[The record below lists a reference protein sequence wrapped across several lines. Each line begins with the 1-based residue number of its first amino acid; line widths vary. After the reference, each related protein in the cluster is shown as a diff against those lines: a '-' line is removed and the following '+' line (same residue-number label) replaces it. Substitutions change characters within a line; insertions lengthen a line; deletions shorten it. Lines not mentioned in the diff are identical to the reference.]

1 MIVLFSLFVGLFIQI
16 YINKSNQSSKCLKK
30 NKYLFSY
37 NIIIYFSTFYVDSDH
52 IKDIGLNIVLVR
64 KKGFYIKKGQKDGS
78 IYLNIYKAD
87 FIQYIQDR
95 PDQDG
100 WVNLRIFERET
111 VDDKGHTHNMEQ
123 VNTPENKQ
131 NT

>member
-1 MIVLFSLFVGLFIQI
+1 MESDR
-16 YINKSNQSSKCLKK
+16 YK
-30 NKYLFSY
+30 N
-37 NIIIYFSTFYVDSDH
+37 IR
-52 IKDIGLNIVLVR
+52 LNIVRLK

-100 WVNLRIFERET
+100 WVKLRIYERET
-111 VDDKGHTHNMEQ
+111 VDAKGHTHNLEQ
-123 VNTPENKQ
+123 VNIPETKQ
-131 NT
+131 NVID